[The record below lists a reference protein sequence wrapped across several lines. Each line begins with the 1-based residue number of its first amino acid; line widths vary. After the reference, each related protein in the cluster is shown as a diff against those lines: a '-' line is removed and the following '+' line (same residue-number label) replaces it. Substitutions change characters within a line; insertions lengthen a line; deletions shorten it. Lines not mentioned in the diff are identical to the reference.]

1 MSGDIVPETREW
13 QAFETE
19 PNESGGYFLSV
30 SGEIKLANANE
41 IPHLILADP
50 QPPSSGEILLELKV
64 IPEGPSRY
72 EWQWKQARI
81 LHPIKSGQYE
91 VVRVIWQGVEIVALH
106 LAS

>member
-1 MSGDIVPETREW
+1 MSGDIVPETRAW
-13 QAFETE
+13 QAFEAE
-19 PNESGGYFLSV
+19 PNEAGGHFLSV

-50 QPPSSGEILLELKV
+50 QPPTSGEILLELKV
-64 IPEGPSRY
+64 IPEGTSRY

-81 LHPIKSGQYE
+81 LHPVTSGQYGM
-91 VVRVIWQGVEIVALH
+91 VRVIWQGVEVVALH